1 MQLGIVISGSS
12 IGEHGTSPL
21 SSVISSRGVISSAD
35 KGASATV
42 FIMLK
47 FEKPPLLFGAVNTDL
62 AGSATD

>member
-1 MQLGIVISGSS
+1 MISGSS

-21 SSVISSRGVISSAD
+21 SSATSRGVISSAD

-47 FEKPPLLFGAVNTDL
+47 FEKPPLLLGAVNTDL